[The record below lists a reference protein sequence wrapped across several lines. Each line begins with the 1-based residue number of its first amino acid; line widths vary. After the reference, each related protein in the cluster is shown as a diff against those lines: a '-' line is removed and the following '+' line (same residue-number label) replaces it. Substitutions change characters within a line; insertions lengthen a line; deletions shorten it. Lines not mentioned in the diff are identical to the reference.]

1 MSKPIHQ
8 EIDFKASPK
17 RIYEALMNDK
27 EHGEFT
33 GGPAK
38 ISRDVGGA
46 FSCHGG
52 MVVGRN
58 VELIPNERIVQ
69 AWRIGDWDDGD
80 YSIVRPASRKERR
93 SILRVGGTKC
103 IGSHCGVIWPRIR
116 RKSSIVLSSIA
127 VMIKRI
133 L

>member
-33 GGPAK
+33 GGPAR

-52 MVVGRN
+52 HVVGRN

-69 AWRIGDWDDGD
+69 AWRIGDWDEGV
-80 YSIVRPASRKERR
+80 YWIVRFELKEQGSETRL
-93 SILRVGGTKC
+93 ILDHSGFPEGAEEHLEGGWHKMY
-103 IGSHCGVIWPRIR
+103 WEPLRDY
-116 RKSSIVLSSIA
+116 LA
-127 VMIKRI
+127 
-133 L
+133 

>member
-1 MSKPIHQ
+1 MSKPIHE

-58 VELIPNERIVQ
+58 VELIPNKRIVQ
-69 AWRIGDWDDGD
+69 AWRIGDWDDGV
-80 YSIVRPASRKERR
+80 YSIVRFELKEQGSETQLILDHSGFPEGAGEHLEGGWHKMYWEPLR
-93 SILRVGGTKC
+93 SYL
-103 IGSHCGVIWPRIR
+103 
-116 RKSSIVLSSIA
+116 A
-127 VMIKRI
+127 
-133 L
+133 

>member
-17 RIYEALMNDK
+17 RIYEALMNDE

-33 GGPAK
+33 GGPAR

-69 AWRIGDWDDGD
+69 AWRIGDWDDGV
-80 YSIVRPASRKERR
+80 YSIVRFELKEQGSETRL
-93 SILRVGGTKC
+93 ILDHSGFPEGAGEHLESGWHKMYWEPLRDY
-103 IGSHCGVIWPRIR
+103 
-116 RKSSIVLSSIA
+116 LA
-127 VMIKRI
+127 
-133 L
+133 

>member
-8 EIDFKASPK
+8 EIDFKASPR

-58 VELIPNERIVQ
+58 VELMPNKRIVQ
-69 AWRIGDWDDGD
+69 AWRIGDWDDGV
-80 YSIVRPASRKERR
+80 YSIVRFELKEQGSETRLILDHSGFPEGAGEHLEGGWHKMYWEPLR
-93 SILRVGGTKC
+93 SYL
-103 IGSHCGVIWPRIR
+103 
-116 RKSSIVLSSIA
+116 A
-127 VMIKRI
+127 
-133 L
+133 

>member
-33 GGPAK
+33 GGPAR

-52 MVVGRN
+52 MVVGRH

-69 AWRIGDWDDGD
+69 AWRIGDWDDGV
-80 YSIVRPASRKERR
+80 YSIVRFELKEQGSETRL
-93 SILRVGGTKC
+93 ILDHSGFPEGAGEHLEGGWHKMY
-103 IGSHCGVIWPRIR
+103 WEPLRDY
-116 RKSSIVLSSIA
+116 LA
-127 VMIKRI
+127 
-133 L
+133 

>member
-33 GGPAK
+33 GRPAK

-52 MVVGRN
+52 MVVGCN

-69 AWRIGDWDDGD
+69 AWRIADWDDGV
-80 YSIVRPASRKERR
+80 YSIVRFELKEQGSETRLILDHSGFPEGAGEHLEGGWHKMYWEPLR
-93 SILRVGGTKC
+93 SYL
-103 IGSHCGVIWPRIR
+103 
-116 RKSSIVLSSIA
+116 A
-127 VMIKRI
+127 
-133 L
+133 

>member
-58 VELIPNERIVQ
+58 VELVPNKRIVQ
-69 AWRIGDWDDGD
+69 AWRIGDWDDGV
-80 YSIVRPASRKERR
+80 YSIVRIELKEQGSETRL
-93 SILRVGGTKC
+93 ILDHSGFPEGAGEHLEGGWHKMY
-103 IGSHCGVIWPRIR
+103 WEPLRDY
-116 RKSSIVLSSIA
+116 LA
-127 VMIKRI
+127 
-133 L
+133 

>member
-46 FSCHGG
+46 ISCHGG
-52 MVVGRN
+52 HVVGRN
-58 VELIPNERIVQ
+58 VELIPN
-69 AWRIGDWDDGD
+69 
-80 YSIVRPASRKERR
+80 
-93 SILRVGGTKC
+93 
-103 IGSHCGVIWPRIR
+103 
-116 RKSSIVLSSIA
+116 
-127 VMIKRI
+127 KRI
-133 L
+133 LEKADNVVLLFRFVGQS

>member
-33 GGPAK
+33 GGPAR

-69 AWRIGDWDDGD
+69 AWRIGDWDEGV
-80 YSIVRPASRKERR
+80 YSIVRFELKEQGSETRLILDHSGFPEGAGEHLEGGWHKMYWEPLR
-93 SILRVGGTKC
+93 SYL
-103 IGSHCGVIWPRIR
+103 
-116 RKSSIVLSSIA
+116 A
-127 VMIKRI
+127 
-133 L
+133 

>member
-8 EIDFKASPK
+8 EIDFNASPK

-33 GGPAK
+33 GGPAR

-52 MVVGRN
+52 MVVGRH

-69 AWRIGDWDDGD
+69 AWRIGDWDDGV
-80 YSIVRPASRKERR
+80 YSIVRFELKEQGSETRL
-93 SILRVGGTKC
+93 ILDHAGFPEGAGEHLEGGWHKMYWEPLRD
-103 IGSHCGVIWPRIR
+103 H
-116 RKSSIVLSSIA
+116 LA
-127 VMIKRI
+127 
-133 L
+133 

>member
-33 GGPAK
+33 GGPAR

-69 AWRIGDWDDGD
+69 AWRIGDWDDGV
-80 YSIVRPASRKERR
+80 YSIVRFELKEQGSETRLILDHSGFPEGAGEHLEGGWHKMYWEPLR
-93 SILRVGGTKC
+93 SYL
-103 IGSHCGVIWPRIR
+103 
-116 RKSSIVLSSIA
+116 A
-127 VMIKRI
+127 
-133 L
+133 